1 MRDAAFYATEEDD
14 ASPFPGRAERSSD
27 TVAGNK
33 GKAMKRRPT
42 PTDRAEDPRL
52 AAIVESSDDAII
64 AKDLSGVVF
73 AWNSAAERL
82 LGYTASEMIGQP
94 LTVIIPPDRL
104 EEEVVILAQIGRGE
118 RVEHY
123 ETTQRCKDGRVKRV
137 SATVSP
143 IRDASDRFTGV
154 SKILRDVTDRDTRE
168 KRILELQAE
177 LTHVQRL
184 TELGQVVTTLVHE
197 VNQPI
202 TAIRNYLN
210 ACRRLAATGDQE
222 AVQAALERAED
233 QTKRA
238 SDIVQRISD
247 FAMKRDVQMQAED
260 LSLVIDESVA
270 LISASLADE
279 APTLAVQV
287 EPAEPYVEIDK
298 VQVQQVLF
306 NLLRNGIEA
315 MQDQSRRELTVATKG
330 AQGGMVEISVADTGA
345 GLPDDVR
352 SRLFQPFVTTKPTGM
367 GVGLSVCQSIVQ
379 LHGGRLWAEDNIGGG
394 TVFRFT
400 LRRAGGGPS
409 VFTLE

>member
-1 MRDAAFYATEEDD
+1 MKPRPALAH
-14 ASPFPGRAERSSD
+14 GR
-27 TVAGNK
+27 T
-33 GKAMKRRPT
+33 
-42 PTDRAEDPRL
+42 EDPRL

-73 AWNSAAERL
+73 AWNRAAERL

-94 LTVIIPPDRL
+94 LAVIIPPNLL
-104 EEEVVILAQIGRGE
+104 EEEAFVLGQLVRGE
-118 RVEHY
+118 KVEHY
-123 ETTQRCKDGRVKRV
+123 ETTRCRKDGRMIKV
-137 SATVSP
+137 SVTGSP
-143 IRDASDRFTGV
+143 IRDASGRITGA
-154 SKILRDVTDRDTRE
+154 SKILRDVTERDARE
-168 KRILELQAE
+168 RRIQELQAE

-210 ACRRLAATGDQE
+210 ACQRLAATGNLTG
-222 AVQAALERAED
+222 VQAALARMDD

-238 SDIVQRISD
+238 SDIIQRIRD

-279 APTLAVQV
+279 VPTLTVQV

-306 NLLRNGIEA
+306 NLMRNGIEA
-315 MQDQSRRELTVATKG
+315 MQDQPRRKLVVATKS
-330 AQGGMVEISVADTGA
+330 AQAGMVEISVADTGP
-345 GLPDDVR
+345 GIPDDVR
-352 SRLFQPFVTTKPTGM
+352 CRLFQPFVTTKQTGM
-367 GVGLSVCQSIVQ
+367 GVGLSVCQGIVH
-379 LHGGRLWAEDNIGGG
+379 LHGGRLWADDNIGGG

-400 LRRAGGGPS
+400 VRRAGDRPTVAG
-409 VFTLE
+409 LE